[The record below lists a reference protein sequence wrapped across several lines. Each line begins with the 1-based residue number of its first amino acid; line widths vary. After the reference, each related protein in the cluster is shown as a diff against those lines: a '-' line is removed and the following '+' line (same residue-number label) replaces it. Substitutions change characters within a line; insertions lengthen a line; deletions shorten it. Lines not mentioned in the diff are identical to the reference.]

1 MRDRALISGERT
13 LVARGA
19 SNRGST
25 FESTVIGRLPSVVS
39 ACAVSVIIME
49 SPPYLLSICMI
60 VKNEE
65 SVIARALASAK
76 NMTGCEAE
84 LVVVDT
90 GSTDRTVAIAEELG
104 AKVFHF
110 TWINDF
116 SAARNYAFACAT
128 GAWMMVLDADEELT
142 QDFRD
147 GVFALL
153 RDTDLHGF
161 RMPVIGIDDAG
172 VRQMTLMSTRLV
184 RNGHGYGYEGRV
196 HEDVTP
202 TILRAGGRMADTTAV
217 SLVHYGYT
225 AKETTRKDR
234 HRRNIELLEA
244 AHRTS
249 PMEPRYWHYLGIE
262 LRAAGDL
269 PAAASWFDRV
279 LAKAPGYE
287 LAAWS
292 ASALSEIHE
301 AEQDI
306 GTAWLVVEGGLRG
319 SAGRIHCLVRMGMLA
334 VRDGDADTARWCADE
349 LERNPT
355 DDLVSRAAGLERS
368 VELRAA
374 ALVEKAAGSGH
385 DKDSVKAR
393 DFLVAQVKKYPQ
405 NASLAELLVRVSEAS
420 LGRGRGAADAM
431 KRAGLATVVAAAMN
445 AAYQSGAY
453 TACAELG
460 DKTKVASEMWTFALA
475 KLGRLDEARS
485 HLVAFGE
492 RSALHALVFGLAHG
506 DEAALAHAA
515 TALSALELE
524 ALGLVRAGTR
534 VPARFAPFVIGW
546 LRLAIGLRE
555 EGAATVLASALPWS
569 VPEREAF
576 RALLTFHSGDWASA
590 LARAMEYPTE
600 LASMEVIGLVAHRHG
615 DYPGAAAMLSMRA
628 KAGDASVRVHLKG
641 ADALLRLGRRAEA
654 AQLLALGLESRP
666 FSRALVAAT
675 GTKRAA

>member
-1 MRDRALISGERT
+1 
-13 LVARGA
+13 
-19 SNRGST
+19 
-25 FESTVIGRLPSVVS
+25 
-39 ACAVSVIIME
+39 ME
-49 SPPYLLSICMI
+49 SSPCLLSICMI

-76 NMTGCEAE
+76 NMTGCDAE

-116 SAARNYAFACAT
+116 SAARNHAFACAT
-128 GAWMMVLDADEELT
+128 GKWMMVLDADEELT

-147 GVFALL
+147 GVSALL
-153 RDTDLHGF
+153 RDTETHGF
-161 RMPVIGIDDAG
+161 RMPVIGVDDAG
-172 VRQMTLMSTRLV
+172 GRQMTLMSTRLL
-184 RNGHGYGYEGRV
+184 RNGYGYGYEGRV

-202 TILRAGGRMADTTAV
+202 SILRAGGRMEDTTAV

-249 PMEPRYWHYLGIE
+249 PQEPRYWHYLGIE

-319 SAGRIHCLVRMGMLA
+319 SAGRVHCLVRMGMLA

-349 LERNPT
+349 LERNPN

-368 VELRAA
+368 AELRAA
-374 ALVEKAAGSGH
+374 ALVEKAGSGQS
-385 DKDSVKAR
+385 KDSVKAR
-393 DFLVAQVKKYPQ
+393 DFLVVQVKKYPQ
-405 NASLAELLVRVSEAS
+405 NALLAELLVRVSEAL
-420 LGRGRGAADAM
+420 LGRGRGATDAM
-431 KRAGLATVVAAAMN
+431 KRAGQATVVAASMN

-453 TACAELG
+453 AACAELG

-485 HLVAFGE
+485 QLVAFGE
-492 RSALHALVFGLAHG
+492 RSAPHALVFGLAHG
-506 DEAALAHAA
+506 DEAALAHAV
-515 TALSALELE
+515 TALSALEVE
-524 ALGLVRAGTR
+524 ALGSLRGGMR
-534 VPARFAPFVIGW
+534 VPARFAPFVIAW
-546 LRLAIGLRE
+546 LRLAVGLRE
-555 EGAATVLASALPWS
+555 DGAATILTNALPWS
-569 VPEREAF
+569 VSEREAF
-576 RALLTFHSGDWASA
+576 RAWLTFHAGDWAAA
-590 LARAMEYPTE
+590 LTRAMEHPTE
-600 LASMEVIGLVAHRHG
+600 LTSMEVIGLVAHRHG

-641 ADALLRLGRRAEA
+641 ADALMRLGRRAEA
-654 AQLLALGLESRP
+654 AQLLALGLEARP
-666 FSRALVAAT
+666 FSRALAAAT
-675 GTKRAA
+675 GAKRAA

>member
-1 MRDRALISGERT
+1 
-13 LVARGA
+13 
-19 SNRGST
+19 
-25 FESTVIGRLPSVVS
+25 
-39 ACAVSVIIME
+39 ME

-76 NMTGCEAE
+76 NMTGGEAE

-90 GSTDRTVAIAEELG
+90 GSTDRTVAIAEEHG

-128 GAWMMVLDADEELT
+128 GTWMMVLDADEELA

-147 GVFALL
+147 GVSALL

-161 RMPVIGIDDAG
+161 RMPVVGIDDAG

-202 TILRAGGRMADTTAV
+202 SILRAGGRMEDTTAV

-234 HRRNIELLEA
+234 HRRNLDLLQA
-244 AHRTS
+244 AHEAS
-249 PMEPRYWHYLGIE
+249 PQEPRYWHYLGIE
-262 LRAAGDL
+262 LRGACEL
-269 PAAASWFDRV
+269 QAAAAWFDRV
-279 LAKAPGYE
+279 LEKAPSYE

-301 AEQDI
+301 AEHDI
-306 GTAWLVVEGGLRG
+306 GTAWVVAEGGLRG

-349 LERNPT
+349 IDRNPT
-355 DDLVSRAAGLERS
+355 DDLTSRSTGLERS
-368 VELRAA
+368 MELRAA
-374 ALVEKAAGSGH
+374 AMVEKAGSGQS
-385 DKDSVKAR
+385 KDSVKAR
-393 DFLVAQVKKYPQ
+393 DFLLSAVKKYPQ
-405 NASLAELLVRVSEAS
+405 NTVLAELLVRLSEAS
-420 LGRGRGAADAM
+420 LGRGRGASDAM
-431 KRAGLATVVAAAMN
+431 KRAGLATVVAASMN

-453 TACAELG
+453 AACAELG
-460 DKTKVASEMWTFALA
+460 DKTKVVSEMWTFALA
-475 KLGRLDEARS
+475 KLGRLEEARTQ
-485 HLVAFGE
+485 LLAFGE

-506 DEAALAHAA
+506 DEVALAHAA

-534 VPARFAPFVIGW
+534 VPARFTPFVIAW

-555 EGAATVLASALPWS
+555 DGAATTLASCLPWPVS
-569 VPEREAF
+569 EREAF
-576 RALLTFHSGDWASA
+576 RAFLTFHSGDWASA
-590 LARAMEYPTE
+590 LTRAMEHPTE
-600 LASMEVIGLVAHRHG
+600 LSSMEVIGLVAHRHG
-615 DYPGAAAMLSMRA
+615 DFSAAATMLSMRA

-641 ADALLRLGRRAEA
+641 AEALLRLGRRAEA

-675 GTKRAA
+675 GMKRAA